1 MLSDIQEFQF
11 RIAEAEYLQ
20 GPGTHRMP
28 EPDEDA
34 MADMREDLEW
44 QDA

>member
-20 GPGTHRMP
+20 EQGKPKMP

-34 MADMREDLEW
+34 MADMREDLKW

>member
-20 GPGTHRMP
+20 ETVASRMP

-34 MADMREDLEW
+34 MADMREDLKW